1 MMGQSVG
8 IIGLGAMGM
17 GMAQSLLRAGFT
29 VSAYDLSHDAMA
41 RARASGITVTT
52 SPVEVMQATDAIV
65 LSLPLARHV
74 EETIE
79 AGFAAG
85 MFANRQGMVVIDT
98 STSEA
103 AVSRRLA
110 ARLAEAGHGFLD
122 APVSGGPQ
130 GAANGAL
137 SMMIG
142 GDTNSVTKAQP
153 VLDAMAAKVIH
164 VGDSGAGNIAK
175 LVNNMLVACHMLT
188 TAEALRLSEAA
199 GLPAGDALRV
209 INSATGRS
217 ALSEVHFP
225 NWVLTRSFDSGFSA
239 GLMRKDIR
247 LALELATDAGCA
259 MPVSELVV
267 ELWSKARSGL
277 GDTDDFMLMGDPDAR
292 PKEETNG

>member
-1 MMGQSVG
+1 MGQSVG
-8 IIGLGAMGM
+8 VIGLGAMGM
-17 GMAQSLLRAGFT
+17 GIAQSLLRGGLA
-29 VSAYDLSHDAMA
+29 VWAYDLSQDAMT
-41 RARASGITVTT
+41 RAGDSGIPVAA
-52 SPVEVMQATDAIV
+52 SPVEVMQAADTVV

-79 AGFAAG
+79 AGFASG
-85 MFANRQGMVVIDT
+85 LFDNRQGMVIIDT

-110 ARLAEAGHGFLD
+110 SRLGEIGHGFLD

-130 GAANGAL
+130 GAAKGAL

-142 GDTNSVTKAQP
+142 GGAEWVAQAQP

-188 TAEALRLSEAA
+188 TAETLRLSEAA
-199 GLPAGDALRV
+199 GLPVKDALRV

-247 LALELATDAGCA
+247 LALGLASEAGCA
-259 MPVSELVV
+259 MPVSELVA
-267 ELWSKARSGL
+267 ELWSETRSGL
-277 GDTDDFMLMGDPDAR
+277 NDMEDFMLMGDPDAR
-292 PKEETNG
+292 AKE